1 MLEEL
6 QNIPDFILSAAR
18 IVLILASTLIV
29 IKAGNRFIRRSVEVL
44 IKAKALTEEI
54 SKKRI
59 NTLTRA
65 FSSFFVA
72 IIWAIAVIIILSELG
87 VNIAPLIASIG
98 VAGLALGMGAKEM
111 IQDYL
116 KGMFILFEDQ
126 YRIGEEVEI
135 GGKKGTVKDL
145 DLRKTILEDEE
156 KSYIIVPNGEVKTVV
171 NFSRIKKQ

>member
-1 MLEEL
+1 MVEEL
-6 QNIPDFILSAAR
+6 QSIPGFILSIAR
-18 IVLILASTLIV
+18 IVLILLSTLIV
-29 IKAGNRFIRRSVEVL
+29 IKAGNKFIRHSVEAL
-44 IKAKALTEEI
+44 IKAKALSEEI

-59 NTLTRA
+59 KTLTRA

-72 IIWAIAVIIILSELG
+72 IIWVISAVIILSEIGL
-87 VNIAPLIASIG
+87 NIAPLIASIG
-98 VAGLALGMGAKEM
+98 IAGLALGMGAKEM

-135 GGKKGTVKDL
+135 GGKKGKVRDL
-145 DLRKTILEDEE
+145 DLRKTILEDTEN
-156 KSYIIVPNGEVKTVV
+156 SYIIVPNGEVKTVV